1 MERLIADAAKLDSSI
16 QANDLSFGNIVKAI
30 NVVQTEMG
38 ITGTTALEAGRT
50 ISGSV
55 GAMKAAWTNL
65 LTGLADGNADIEKLV
80 DDLVSTI
87 AGDGTKNNLGVIGN
101 ILPAVETALD
111 GAGKLIDKILPI
123 VIEKIP
129 SFIEKYL
136 PKILQ
141 SGINIIRTI
150 LNGISSNPDQIVSTI
165 MSVVNTLIDAI
176 VDFLPE
182 IIVTGSLLLGKLA
195 VGIIQAIPELVAK
208 IPQVIKS
215 VVNGFKNNSSQ
226 FSGIG
231 KDIVNGVWQGIQSM
245 ISTFTRNVKNFFS
258 SIVNSVKKT
267 LGIHSPSR
275 VFAEI
280 GGFMAKGLDKGW
292 EDEFGNVKKDID
304 NSLSFDD
311 AYMGIDASVSKVGS
325 GMAYGGTSIGNITI
339 NIDGAKYTDE
349 QSLASAIALEIQ
361 NMTDRRAAVYA

>member
-1 MERLIADAAKLDSSI
+1 MQGLSGYASMEAA
-16 QANDLSFGNIVKAI
+16 N
-30 NVVQTEMG
+30 
-38 ITGTTALEAGRT
+38 T

-101 ILPAVETALD
+101 ILPTVEAALD
-111 GAGKLIDKILPI
+111 GAGKLIDNLLPI

-129 SFIEKYL
+129 AFIEKYL

-141 SGINIIRTI
+141 SGVNIIRSI
-150 LNGISSNPDQIVSTI
+150 LNGISSNPNQIVNTI
-165 MSVVNTLIDAI
+165 MSVVNILIDAI
-176 VDFLPE
+176 VDLLPE

-215 VVNGFKNNSSQ
+215 VVDGFKNNSSEFLQ
-226 FSGIG
+226 IGI
-231 KDIVNGVWQGIQSM
+231 DIVIGVWNGIKSM
-245 ISTFTRNVKNFFS
+245 LSTFTRNVKNFFS
-258 SIVNSVKKT
+258 SIVDSVKKT

-280 GGFMAKGLDKGW
+280 GSFMAKGLDEGW

-311 AYMGIDASVSKVGS
+311 AHIGIGTSVGSVGS
-325 GMAYGGTSIGNITI
+325 GMSYGGTSIGNITI
-339 NIDGAKYTDE
+339 NIDGAKYSNE
-349 QSLASAIALEIQ
+349 QSLAEAIAEAIQ
-361 NMTDRRAAVYA
+361 GMTDRRAAVYA